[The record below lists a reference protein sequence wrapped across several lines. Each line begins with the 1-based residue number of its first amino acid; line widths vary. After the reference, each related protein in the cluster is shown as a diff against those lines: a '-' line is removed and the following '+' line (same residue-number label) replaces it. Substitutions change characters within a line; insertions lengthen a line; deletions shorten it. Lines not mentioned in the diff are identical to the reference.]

1 MVKENVQLPS
11 KEFKNEKLMRE
22 NLKMNQTFNLTS
34 NSFMAG
40 ASTVGD
46 ATVRMNQT
54 GAFGDNSEN
63 NYAEEG
69 NEEMRDQMPM
79 NKTHSGVKQNHKFL
93 KKGMEGMRST

>member
-46 ATVRMNQT
+46 ATVRMN
-54 GAFGDNSEN
+54 
-63 NYAEEG
+63 
-69 NEEMRDQMPM
+69 
-79 NKTHSGVKQNHKFL
+79 
-93 KKGMEGMRST
+93 